1 MRKVSWPLWCAH
13 SAAEKPAR
21 QLTRN
26 ESLPLLLLLAEWPCA
41 GADDDLVTLAAVVR
55 AAAVVAEGGGAGNAE
70 AVLLAAGG
78 EVLREEPLDPPAAGL
93 RACVESKH
101 ICAADESRQRPAE
114 VVVEQTSEIVQR
126 NHAGRRITHPVVRHC

>member
-26 ESLPLLLLLAEWPCA
+26 ESLPLLLVLAEWPCA

-55 AAAVVAEGGGAGNAE
+55 AAAVVAEGGGAGHAE

-93 RACVESKH
+93 SH
-101 ICAADESRQRPAE
+101 IHIIYFLMTCAMCPLAL
-114 VVVEQTSEIVQR
+114 
-126 NHAGRRITHPVVRHC
+126 NHHIDDAPLFYPSLQLPPLLF